1 MTPCTVRMD
10 VCNGVFGYAVALS
23 NVQISFVLTAI
34 LVHQTFVTQDLFDL
48 TNVSLSELGVTTT
61 ASLGVVGDFT
71 HQHLDWC
78 LGMNLFG
85 GVWCLDG
92 SCKSKIQLQSTST
105 LLNGE
110 GDIVLSGNN
119 AGVIRVGDVDFGQVV
134 HGICRVHA
142 KDSESWE

>member
-1 MTPCTVRMD
+1 MD

-23 NVQISFVLTAI
+23 DVQISFVLTAI
-34 LVHQTFVTQDLFDL
+34 LIHQAFVTQDLFDL

-61 ASLGVVGDFT
+61 ASLGVVGDFG

-78 LGMNLFG
+78 SGMNLFG
-85 GVWCLDG
+85 GVCFLDEI
-92 SCKSKIQLQSTST
+92 CKSKIQPHGTST
-105 LLNGE
+105 LLDGE
-110 GDIVLSGNN
+110 GDIVALGNN

>member
-1 MTPCTVRMD
+1 MD

-34 LVHQTFVTQDLFDL
+34 LVHQAFVTQDLFDL

-61 ASLGVVGDFT
+61 ASLGVVGDFG

-78 LGMNLFG
+78 GGMNLFG
-85 GVWCLDG
+85 GVWCLDQI
-92 SCKSKIQLQSTST
+92 CDWCCESKLQIHGACP
-105 LLNGE
+105 LLDGE
-110 GDIVLSGNN
+110 GDAAVIADN
-119 AGVIRVGDVDFGQVV
+119 ADVIRGGDVDFGQVV